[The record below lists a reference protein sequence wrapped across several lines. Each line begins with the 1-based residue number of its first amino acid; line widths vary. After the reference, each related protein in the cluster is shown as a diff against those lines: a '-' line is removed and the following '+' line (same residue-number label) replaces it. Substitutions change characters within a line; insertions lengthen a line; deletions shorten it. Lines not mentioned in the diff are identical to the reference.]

1 MDAGDREL
9 FCHLMAKATVM
20 LEDVAGLAAEGQ
32 SSRTSHGRMIEIAG
46 RLQAAVQDI
55 AALAGAAAVVA
66 SSGINQDD

>member
-1 MDAGDREL
+1 MDADDREL
-9 FCHLMAKATVM
+9 FRHLMTKATVM
-20 LEDVAGLAAEGQ
+20 LENAASTAAEGQ

-66 SSGINQDD
+66 SSGVNQDD